1 MKKLL
6 TVLLTLALLCASAGL
21 YGCSSPKNE
30 TVDTRH
36 ETDTANDS
44 VGTSDTSGTETEEEI
59 KYDYDLSEYIKMGD
73 YMGLEVGV
81 PTADVTEKQIN
92 DAIAELIA
100 DNTTK
105 VTVTDRPA
113 KEGDTLSI
121 NFVGTINDIPFQG
134 GTANNQTITLSDN
147 SGYIEGFATGLI
159 GANTGD
165 VVELHLTFPEDYDEG
180 TFSGKDAVFKVTVNS
195 ISETVVPEFD
205 YALVAAATEFDTT
218 EAYLA
223 DLNNTLYEQNL
234 ESIKNLKYRT
244 AWDAI
249 LSSVEVLQYPE
260 KEVNELYDSNMES
273 LLAQLESY
281 GMSLEDYVANYT
293 TLSDVAAFQDQYME
307 NVRNYVMEEMA
318 MYYIIHRENIAITEE
333 EYNAGAQEYA
343 DRFGFESVEALTER
357 YGKSVIHESLL
368 LDRLFEFIIDN
379 TVEVPNG
386 ETADSLYTTD
396 SSAAQ

>member
-30 TVDTRH
+30 TIDTSH

-73 YMGLEVGV
+73 YMGLEVEV

-205 YALVAAATEFDTT
+205 DALVAAATEFDTT

-281 GMSLEDYVANYT
+281 GMSLEDNVANYT

-396 SSAAQ
+396 STAAQ

>member
-121 NFVGTINDIPFQG
+121 NFVGTI
-134 GTANNQTITLSDN
+134 
-147 SGYIEGFATGLI
+147 
-159 GANTGD
+159 
-165 VVELHLTFPEDYDEG
+165 
-180 TFSGKDAVFKVTVNS
+180 
-195 ISETVVPEFD
+195 
-205 YALVAAATEFDTT
+205 
-218 EAYLA
+218 
-223 DLNNTLYEQNL
+223 
-234 ESIKNLKYRT
+234 
-244 AWDAI
+244 
-249 LSSVEVLQYPE
+249 
-260 KEVNELYDSNMES
+260 
-273 LLAQLESY
+273 
-281 GMSLEDYVANYT
+281 
-293 TLSDVAAFQDQYME
+293 
-307 NVRNYVMEEMA
+307 
-318 MYYIIHRENIAITEE
+318 
-333 EYNAGAQEYA
+333 
-343 DRFGFESVEALTER
+343 
-357 YGKSVIHESLL
+357 KS
-368 LDRLFEFIIDN
+368 
-379 TVEVPNG
+379 
-386 ETADSLYTTD
+386 D
-396 SSAAQ
+396 SSICLII